1 MIHEREWGPGLGE
14 VCALRRKRGTNPHET
29 SRPPTGLL
37 HPQFSEENTRL
48 LSSATIQHNNL
59 GDDDDDDNVK
69 KVWRIVTQR
78 RV

>member
-1 MIHEREWGPGLGE
+1 
-14 VCALRRKRGTNPHET
+14 
-29 SRPPTGLL
+29 L